1 MNKPVNA
8 EDLAELKAVTL
19 NDKYTVSDQSVYMS
33 GTQALIRL
41 LMLQRD
47 RDQKAGL
54 NTGGFVSGY
63 RGSPLGGVDQALWKA
78 EKLLKGR
85 NIHFNPGLNEELAAT
100 SVWGTQHVGM
110 FPGATVDGVFSMWY
124 GKGPGVDRSLDALKH
139 GTAAGTSKHGGVL
152 VLAGD
157 DHSAKSSSL
166 PHQSDHVF
174 QAAGI
179 PVFFPSSVQEILDL
193 GIHAWAMSRYSGVWV
208 AMKCISDVVESSASV
223 IADADRVQ
231 IKLPTDFML
240 PEGGVSIR
248 WPDPPLAQEARLLDH
263 KLYAALA
270 YVRANKLN
278 YNVIDP
284 PNARIGVIAS
294 GKAYLDTMQA
304 LTDLG
309 LDHDACMNIGLRLH
323 KVSVIWPLEATIA
336 RDFATGLQEILVVE
350 EKRQL
355 IEYAL
360 KEELYSWRDD
370 VRPKVI
376 GKFDERHGGEY
387 ALPQGKWLLPIKSEL
402 SPAQIA
408 KAIASR
414 LLRLEI
420 PDDIRHRIEER
431 LRAIE
436 GVEKALAEVKAP
448 DTRLPYY
455 CSGCPHNTSTHV
467 PEGSRAMAGIGCHYM
482 AMWMP
487 ERRTGPFTQMGG
499 EGTTWIGQAPFT
511 TEKHVFAN
519 LGDGTYFHSG
529 ILAIRAS
536 IAAGVNITYKILF
549 NDAVAMTGG
558 QPVDGTLTVPQIV
571 AQMIAERVKKVIVVS
586 DEPEKYSPSDAE
598 PIPAGIE
605 IRHRDLLED
614 TQKELRDTAGCT
626 VIVYD
631 QTCAAEKRRRRKI
644 IVDEKPL
651 FPDPPKR
658 LFINDAVCEG
668 CGDCSTQSSCLS
680 IEPVETELGRK
691 RVINQSTCNKDYS
704 CVKGFCPSFVT
715 VKGGKLRKA
724 TNASSNTELI
734 IPPLPLP
741 ALPSLDK
748 GYDILITG
756 VGGSGVVTVG
766 QLIGMAA
773 HLEGRGISTL
783 DMTGV
788 AQKGG
793 AVLSHIKLGL
803 KPEDMTAAR
812 IGLGNASVII
822 GCDII
827 VTAGEEA
834 LSKTTTGSTYAVVNS
849 TVTPT
854 ADFIRQRDWSYPVD
868 AAKSVIDAAVGAG
881 NAEYVDAGSLA
892 QRLVGDSIA
901 ANPLML
907 GYAWQKG
914 WIPLSLKAM
923 MRAIELNA
931 VAVKQNIR
939 AFEWGRYAAHDIVG
953 LKKMLAP
960 TSVIQF
966 QKPKLLSDIIAHRV
980 THLTAYANA
989 SYANRYSALVQKVG
1003 AAESRVSSKTK
1014 LAEAVAHNYSKLLS
1028 YKDEYEVARL
1038 YSDPEFKRKLESS
1051 FEGDFTVEFNLAPPL
1066 LSKRN
1071 SKGELIKR
1079 SFGPW
1084 MAAAFKILARF
1095 KFLRGTPFDIVG
1107 MTAERRMERGLI
1119 KRYEET
1125 IAEVISHL
1133 TAESLDL
1140 AIQLA
1145 SLPQDIRGY
1154 GHIKERSVEKAD
1166 LRWTQLLKDFRNPAA
1181 VKTAQPQALI
1191 RNALK

>member
-1 MNKPVNA
+1 MNKQVNVA
-8 EDLAELKAVTL
+8 ELAELKAVTL

-33 GTQALIRL
+33 GTQALVRL
-41 LMLQRD
+41 LMMQSD
-47 RDQKAGL
+47 RDKKAGL

-63 RGSPLGGVDQALWKA
+63 RGSPLGGVDQSLWKA
-78 EKLLKGR
+78 EKLLKDR

-110 FPGATVDGVFSMWY
+110 FPGATVDGVFSLWY

-157 DHSAKSSSL
+157 DHAAKSSSL

-231 IKLPTDFML
+231 VQLPTDFKL
-240 PEGGVSIR
+240 PDGGVSIR
-248 WPDPPLAQEARLLDH
+248 WPDPPLAQEERLLDH

-284 PNARIGVIAS
+284 PNARIGIITS

-304 LTDLG
+304 LNDLG
-309 LDHDACMNIGLRLH
+309 LDREACMKIGLRLH

-376 GKFDERHGGEY
+376 GKFDERNGGEY
-387 ALPQGKWLLPIKSEL
+387 ALPQGQWLLPIKSEL
-402 SPAQIA
+402 NPAQIA

-414 LLRLEI
+414 VLRLEI
-420 PDDIRHRIEER
+420 PDEIRRCIEQR
-431 LRAIE
+431 LLAID
-436 GVEKALAEVKAP
+436 GVECALAAVAAP
-448 DTRLPYY
+448 DKRLPYY

-499 EGTTWIGQAPFT
+499 EGVTWIGQAPFT

-536 IAAGVNITYKILF
+536 VAARVNITYKILF

-558 QPVDGTLTVPQIV
+558 QPIDGQLTVTQV
-571 AQMIAERVKKVIVVS
+571 VQQMIAERVKRVIVVS
-586 DEPEKYSPSDAE
+586 DEPEKYGTADAE
-598 PIPAGIE
+598 ALPAGTE
-605 IRHRDLLED
+605 VRHRDLMED
-614 TQKELRDTAGCT
+614 TQKELREVAGCT

-644 IVDEKPL
+644 IVDNKPQ

-691 RVINQSTCNKDYS
+691 RNINQSTCNKDYS

-724 TNASSNTELI
+724 TASSNTELT
-734 IPPLPLP
+734 IPSLPLP
-741 ALPSLDK
+741 MIPVLNKS
-748 GYDILITG
+748 YDILITG
-756 VGGSGVVTVG
+756 VGGSGVVTIG

-773 HLEGRGISTL
+773 HLEGRGITTL

-793 AVLSHIKLGL
+793 AVMSHIKLG
-803 KPEDMTAAR
+803 PSAEDMTAAR
-812 IGLGNASVII
+812 IGLGGAKVII

-834 LSKTTTGSTYAVVNS
+834 LSKATTGSTYAVVNS

-854 ADFIRQRDWSYPVD
+854 ADFIRQRDWSYPTD
-868 AAKSVIDAAVGAG
+868 AAKAVIDAAVGVG
-881 NAEYVDAGSLA
+881 NAEYVDAGFLA
-892 QRLVGDSIA
+892 QKLVGDSIA

-914 WIPLSLKAM
+914 WIPLSLAAVL
-923 MRAIELNA
+923 RAIELNA

-939 AFEWGRYAAHDIVG
+939 AFEWGRYAAHDLNAVKR
-953 LKKMLAP
+953 LLAP

-966 QKPKLLSDIIAHRV
+966 HKPKLLSDVIAYRV
-980 THLTAYANA
+980 KHLSAYADER
-989 SYANRYSALVQKVG
+989 YANRYSLFVKQVG
-1003 AAESRVSSKTK
+1003 LAESRVSNKTR
-1014 LAEAVAHNYSKLLS
+1014 LTEAVAHNYSKLLS

-1038 YSDPEFKRKLESS
+1038 YSDPEFKRKLEAT
-1051 FEGDFTVEFNLAPPL
+1051 FEGDYELEFNLAPPM
-1066 LSKRN
+1066 LSRRN
-1071 SKGELIKR
+1071 SKGELLKKP
-1079 SFGPW
+1079 FGPW
-1084 MAAAFKILARF
+1084 MASAFKLLARF
-1095 KFLRGTPFDIVG
+1095 KFLRGTAFDIFG

-1125 IAEVISHL
+1125 INEVISNL
-1133 TAESLDL
+1133 KPESLEV

-1166 LRWTQLLKDFRNPAA
+1166 LRWTALLKEFR
-1181 VKTAQPQALI
+1181 AQLI
-1191 RNALK
+1191 TNALKKTA